1 MPLLLERPRSPSAR
15 RQDSGLLLSGVS
27 IGAILV
33 LLGFQ
38 AGGFFPAITG
48 WLTAA
53 AFVLVAVHL
62 VLARTPLDSAGVGA
76 LVLVGALAALAALAL
91 ASSAWSGA
99 AGRSLLEHDRALLYA
114 LAALIGVATLG
125 APGSLRALARG
136 IAAGMA
142 VIALAGLASRLLP
155 GLVPTDPSFAPERL
169 SWPITYW
176 NAMGL
181 ISGLAI
187 VLLAGLAADARERR
201 PVRIG
206 AAALLPPLVV
216 ALLLTFARGPIA
228 LTALGLVLVLLIA
241 RPAALAGMLV
251 SCAVP
256 VLIVVL
262 VTLQADVLTS
272 ASFRSD
278 EGVSE
283 GLHVLL
289 VTLGCSLW
297 AGLFRA
303 IAVRHLDHRRPP
315 RTLVRGAAIAASVL
329 AASALVAAFGSGF
342 AERQWDRFAR
352 TGGVE
357 YADPRARLLDPGN
370 NGRVE
375 LWKLAL
381 DLFAREPLRGTGAG
395 TYALRWDAE
404 RPVPYE
410 ARDGH
415 SLYLETLAELGLAGG
430 LLLAIA
436 LGAIV
441 VGLARRVRA
450 DERVPAGI
458 LLAAVAV
465 WLLHAGIDWD
475 WELPVTTLWVP
486 LVGGAAL
493 ARIGSAKRGRE
504 LGHTTRVLAA
514 LACLVGAV
522 MPVRVALS
530 QQRLDDAVT
539 GLQAGDCAAAQ
550 RAAVSSLKALGA
562 RAEPWEVIGYCQS
575 RAGRGAAAERAL
587 REAIRRDRA
596 SWELWYGLALVR
608 GAAGEDPRAA
618 ARAAVRRN
626 PRSIFTTGAV
636 EALRGDDPVA
646 WRREARR
653 LPLPLG

>member
-1 MPLLLERPRSPSAR
+1 
-15 RQDSGLLLSGVS
+15 
-27 IGAILV
+27 
-33 LLGFQ
+33 
-38 AGGFFPAITG
+38 
-48 WLTAA
+48 
-53 AFVLVAVHL
+53 
-62 VLARTPLDSAGVGA
+62 
-76 LVLVGALAALAALAL
+76 
-91 ASSAWSGA
+91 
-99 AGRSLLEHDRALLYA
+99 
-114 LAALIGVATLG
+114 
-125 APGSLRALARG
+125 
-136 IAAGMA
+136 
-142 VIALAGLASRLLP
+142 
-155 GLVPTDPSFAPERL
+155 
-169 SWPITYW
+169 
-176 NAMGL
+176 
-181 ISGLAI
+181 
-187 VLLAGLAADARERR
+187 
-201 PVRIG
+201 
-206 AAALLPPLVV
+206 
-216 ALLLTFARGPIA
+216 
-228 LTALGLVLVLLIA
+228 
-241 RPAALAGMLV
+241 
-251 SCAVP
+251 
-256 VLIVVL
+256 VL

-272 ASFRSD
+272 ASFRSQ

-289 VTLGCSLW
+289 VTLGCAAW

-303 IAVRHLDHRRPP
+303 IAALHLDHRRAP
-315 RTLVRGAAIAASVL
+315 RTLVRGAAVAAAVL
-329 AASALVAAFGSGF
+329 AACALVAAFGSGF

-370 NGRVE
+370 NGRIE
-375 LWKLAL
+375 FWELAL
-381 DLFAREPLRGTGAG
+381 DVFEREPLRGTGAG
-395 TYALRWDAE
+395 TYALRWDAG

-436 LGAIV
+436 LAAIV
-441 VGLARRVRA
+441 AGLARRVRG

-465 WLLHAGIDWD
+465 WLAHAGIDWD

-493 ARIGSAKRGRE
+493 AGAASARRIE
-504 LGHTTRVLAA
+504 LGPTTRVLAA
-514 LACLVGAV
+514 LACLVAAV
-522 MPVRVALS
+522 VPVRVALS
-530 QQRLDDAVT
+530 QQRLDDAVA
-539 GLQAGDCAAAQ
+539 GLRSGDCASAQ
-550 RAAVSSLKALGA
+550 RAAVSSLQALGA

-575 RAGRGAAAERAL
+575 RAGRGAAAERAM

-636 EALRGDDPVA
+636 EALRGDDPAA